1 MRPRT
6 VAIEG
11 PVLLLIGPLGIFFSR
26 LARHLERG
34 GVPVWKVAFPL
45 HEFGFQARHK
55 LPFRG
60 DMAHFRSF
68 LENQINEKGIRHV
81 FMYGDFLCP
90 HRIAIDLIRDLNEQP
105 FRRHQIDAWVF
116 ELGYTRPN
124 YVSLE
129 KNHVNARSGLNKTPA
144 FYHSLPAV
152 QVIPQARMES
162 GIRWRKCW
170 KMPTFIQHALTNY
183 RIIEGSHKLQPRP
196 SYLLAQYIGFL
207 RKYLYMAT
215 EAPSRRR
222 LADGTPYFLVPL
234 QVANDSQI
242 ITSSS
247 YQGMEPFIQQLIA
260 SFAVHGRAGDR
271 LVFKHHPR
279 DRGYNHYGR
288 LIRRLAR
295 EYGLA
300 ERIIYFHDAAL
311 GPILKRARGVI
322 TINSTV
328 GLQALYHAVPT
339 KVMGQTFYDMPGLT
353 DQQDLAGFWRDP
365 ELSDRDLFR
374 KFYFHLLETT
384 QINGNFDG
392 RFPFQ
397 DTFRI
402 SAELAQQAAG
412 PSPSPLAV
420 ILRLFSLGQALGSYG
435 LQLLLLLLGARAAAR
450 ALLEQAARQALA
462 GLGIRVLMDRRV
474 EPLRRAQIHVA
485 NHGHPLDALLVQ
497 GYFRNCSIAHPTTHL
512 QRWLPFFTLS
522 MRHYGHLRP
531 APGRDRARQRGQLR
545 NLMAILRGGGNLF
558 LHVRDSPPGTDPV
571 DLPPSLVVLAR
582 RCDAVVIPWYCQ
594 YQGFAI
600 GEQQCRFRP
609 LALILSRLL
618 GPQATILCREGAA
631 IDPREC
637 PGRSDL
643 AARIRSGYRHE
654 RDLVPA
660 A

>member
-26 LARHLERG
+26 LARYLERG

-45 HEFGFQARHK
+45 HEFGFHGRQK

-68 LENQINEKGIRHV
+68 LENHINEKGIRHV
-81 FMYGDFLCP
+81 FMYGDFLHP
-90 HRIAIDLIRDLNEQP
+90 HRIAIDLIRDLNRQP

-129 KNHVNARSGLNKTPA
+129 KNHVNARSSLNKTPDY
-144 FYHSLPAV
+144 YHSLPAV

-183 RIIEGSHKLQPRP
+183 RIIDGSHKLQPRP

-215 EAPSRRR
+215 EAPARRR
-222 LADGTPYFLVPL
+222 LADGTPYFLAPL
-234 QVANDSQI
+234 QVANDSQV
-242 ITSSS
+242 ITSSR
-247 YQGMEPFIQQLIA
+247 YQGMEPFIQELIA
-260 SFAVHGRAGDR
+260 SFAVHSRPCDR

-279 DRGYNHYGR
+279 DRGYNHYGK
-288 LIRRLAR
+288 LIRHLAHKH
-295 EYGLA
+295 GLA

-328 GLQALYHAVPT
+328 GLQALYHAIPI
-339 KVMGQTFYDMPGLT
+339 KVMGQTFYDMSGLT
-353 DQQDLAGFWRDP
+353 DQQDLAVFWNNP
-365 ELSDRDLFR
+365 QPSDRDLFR

-397 DTFRI
+397 ETFRI
-402 SAELAQQAAG
+402 SAKLAQRAAG
-412 PSPSPLAV
+412 PSPGPLV
-420 ILRLFSLGQALGSYG
+420 LLLRLFHLGQAFGSYG
-435 LQLLLLLLGARAAAR
+435 LQLLLLLLGARTAAR

-474 EPLRRAQIHVA
+474 EPLRRAQIHIA

-497 GYFRNCSIAHPTTHL
+497 GYFRNCSIADPTTHL
-512 QRWLPFFTLS
+512 HRWLPFFNLS
-522 MRHYGHLRP
+522 MRHYGHLRL
-531 APGRDRARQRGQLR
+531 ASRSERARQQGQLR
-545 NLMAILRGGGNLF
+545 NLLAILRSGGNLF
-558 LHVRDSPPGTDPV
+558 LHVGDSAPGADAV

-594 YQGFAI
+594 YRGFAI
-600 GEQQCRFRP
+600 GEEPLRFRP

-631 IDPREC
+631 IDPREF
-637 PGRSDL
+637 PRSSDL
-643 AARIRSGYRHE
+643 AARIRSGYHHE
-654 RDLVPA
+654 PDLAPA